1 MWSVYRGM
9 KDRVIDFTDDEADRS
24 FGKTREEQIMEFIE
38 KNDGATNA
46 QICRKFKE
54 PETNVRRFLQVL
66 LDYGRVKKEKCK
78 CGQGWLFTIESTTQK
93 RKKS

>member
-9 KDRVIDFTDDEADRS
+9 KDRVVDLTDDEADRI
-24 FGKTREEQIMEFIE
+24 FGKTKEEQLMEFIE
-38 KNDGATNA
+38 KNDGVTNA

-78 CGQGWLFTIESTTQK
+78 CGQGWLFT
-93 RKKS
+93 KK

>member
-1 MWSVYRGM
+1 MQKMWSVYRGM
-9 KDRVIDFTDDEADRS
+9 KDRVVDLTDDEADRI
-24 FGKTREEQIMEFIE
+24 FGKTKEEQLMEFIE
-38 KNDGATNA
+38 KNDGVTNA

-78 CGQGWLFTIESTTQK
+78 CGQGWLFT
-93 RKKS
+93 KK

>member
-1 MWSVYRGM
+1 MRSVYREM
-9 KDRVIDFTDDEADRS
+9 KSREIKLTDDETDS
-24 FGKTREEQIMEFIE
+24 VFGKTKEEQIMEFIE
-38 KNDGATNA
+38 KNDGVTNA

-78 CGQGWLFTIESTTQK
+78 CGQGNLFTIESTTQK
-93 RKKS
+93 RKK